1 MTAQIQ
7 PLTLTPPAPVAH
19 SAAQQANQKLEAAF
33 LEQMLKYMGPQAR
46 QGAGSGGEG
55 EAQFQSFLSQEYA
68 RILSERIDLRLTREE
83 R

>member
-1 MTAQIQ
+1 MTSPIPARQIGAKA
-7 PLTLTPPAPVAH
+7 PPAT
-19 SAAQQANQKLEAAF
+19 SAQGQATDRLEAAF
-33 LEQMLKYMGPQAR
+33 LEQMLKYMGPQAQ

-68 RILSERIDLRLTREE
+68 RILSERIDLRLSREG